1 MRNAANRKGDG
12 VLTAGDTQS
21 PRGERVRSPW
31 IAAGLSLLVPGAG
44 HLYLRRWL
52 AAAIWVSPLALVAV
66 AYLVLDIDRFDL
78 VGAALSKPTLWSIFV
93 ANIFAAVWRVG
104 SATDAWKRATA
115 DGPTASAISVAVV
128 GGFLVFVTI
137 LVPHVFVAR
146 YTVDAV
152 RLVDIVFAGDAGR
165 PDTPVIPIGT
175 DADIVPDP
183 EVTTY
188 EIDRTTETRLRSRLF
203 EDGFGDPDAVAAWEL
218 EVENRR
224 NSNSNS
230 PFLPFSERV
239 GTDRITILLAG
250 GDAGPGRGGL
260 RTDTMMLATIN
271 PETGKAALFGFPRNL
286 GQMPVPPAWDDVF
299 VDLEKSI
306 LAREGGD
313 DEDDPTTTS
322 TSSTTS
328 STAPTTTT
336 TVPFVSCECFPEQ
349 LNALYPF
356 TRRWTQTYRSEV
368 DPGMAALRDVLSYN
382 TGLRIDYYVLVDM
395 AAFVDLVEAIGGVD
409 VFVTEPLQA
418 EVSPPRE
425 GDPWATVDV
434 DVGWH
439 RLDGFEAL
447 AFVRARKGSSDYVR
461 MQRQRCMLRAVAAKS
476 TPVTLLR
483 GFPGIVDALDGSMVT
498 DLPVSFGGDLL
509 EMTARLD
516 FDDIVTFGFNPGYYA
531 PTTDILDH
539 PVPDPDRI
547 KQKIRSVI
555 ADQDA
560 GIGLSGTGEASECD
574 G

>member
-1 MRNAANRKGDG
+1 MAINGKGESVETIADAQTSND
-12 VLTAGDTQS
+12 VA
-21 PRGERVRSPW
+21 PKNPW
-31 IAAGLSLLVPGAG
+31 IAAGLSLVLPGAG
-44 HLYLRRWL
+44 HLYLKRWL
-52 AAAIWVSPLALVAV
+52 PAALWASPIAIVVMS
-66 AYLVLDIDRFDL
+66 YLVLDIDTFDL
-78 VGAALSKPTLWSIFV
+78 VGAALSKPALWSIFA
-93 ANIFAAVWRVG
+93 ANILAAVWRLS
-104 SATDAWKRATA
+104 SAVDAWKRSTT
-115 DGPTASAISVAVV
+115 GRPSVSAMSLAVV
-128 GGFLVFVTI
+128 GGVVVVVAVV
-137 LVPHVFVAR
+137 VPHAYVGQ

-152 RLVDIVFAGDAGR
+152 RLLDIVFAGEGGP

-183 EVTTY
+183 VVSVYDIEQT
-188 EIDRTTETRLRSRLF
+188 IETRLRSRMY
-203 EDGFGDPDAVAAWEL
+203 EDGFGDPDAVAAWEQ
-218 EVENRR
+218 EVLSRR
-224 NSNSNS
+224 DSTPHS
-230 PFLPFSERV
+230 PFLPFTERV

-286 GQMPVPPAWDDVF
+286 GRMPLPPAWEDAF
-299 VDLEKSI
+299 ADLEI
-306 LAREGGD
+306 AVLEREGGGD
-313 DEDDPTTTS
+313 DTTTTS

-328 STAPTTTT
+328 TTAPTTTT

-356 TRRWTQTYRSEV
+356 TRRWTRTYPNEV
-368 DPGMAALRDVLSYN
+368 DPGMAALRDVLSHN

-395 AAFVDLVEAIGGVD
+395 AAFVDLVAAIGGVD
-409 VFVTEPLQA
+409 VYVTEPLQA

-447 AFVRARKGSSDYVR
+447 AYVRARKGSSDYVR

-531 PTTDILDH
+531 PTSDILGH

-560 GIGLSGTGEASECD
+560 GIGLASTGEASECD

>member
-1 MRNAANRKGDG
+1 MQTNTGTETPEQLNTGN
-12 VLTAGDTQS
+12 
-21 PRGERVRSPW
+21 PW

-44 HLYLRRWL
+44 HAYLRRWL
-52 AAAIWVSPLALVAV
+52 SAAAWASPILVVAM
-66 AYLVLDIDRFDL
+66 AYLVLDIDKFDL
-78 VGAALSKPTLWSIFV
+78 VGAALSKPTLWGIFV
-93 ANIFAAVWRVG
+93 ANIFAAFWRVG
-104 SATDAWKRATA
+104 SAVDAWKRATN
-115 DGPTASAISVAVV
+115 DGLAPSAMSIAVI
-128 GGFLVFVTI
+128 GGFVVFFAIVI
-137 LVPHVFVAR
+137 PHAYVAR

-152 RLVDIVFAGDAGR
+152 RLIDIVFAGDAGR

-183 EVTTY
+183 VVTTY
-188 EIDRTTETRLRSRLF
+188 ETDETTETRLRSRLY
-203 EDGFGDPDAVAAWEL
+203 EDGFGDPDAVAAWEQEL
-218 EVENRR
+218 QRR
-224 NSNSNS
+224 RAASPNS

-239 GTDRITILLAG
+239 GADRITILLAG

-286 GQMPVPPAWDDVF
+286 GHTPLPPAWEDAF
-299 VDLEKSI
+299 ADLEMSI
-306 LAREGGD
+306 FERASDGD
-313 DEDDPTTTS
+313 GTTTTSS

-328 STAPTTTT
+328 TTAATTTT

-356 TRRWTQTYRSEV
+356 TRRWTRTYPNEV
-368 DPGMAALRDVLSYN
+368 DPGMAALRDVLSHN
-382 TGLRIDYYVLVDM
+382 SGLRIDYYVLVDM

-409 VFVTEPLQA
+409 VYVTEPLEA

-447 AFVRARKGSSDYVR
+447 AYVRARKGSSDYVR

-498 DLPVSFGGDLL
+498 DLPVSFAGDLL
-509 EMTARLD
+509 EMTARLA

-531 PTTDILDH
+531 PTSDVLGH
-539 PVPDPDRI
+539 PVPDTDRI
-547 KQKIRSVI
+547 RQKIRSVI

>member
-1 MRNAANRKGDG
+1 MTTLTDTEVPDRAATGN
-12 VLTAGDTQS
+12 
-21 PRGERVRSPW
+21 PW
-31 IAAGLSLLVPGAG
+31 AAAGLSLIIPGSG

-52 AAAIWVSPLALVAV
+52 RAAVWASPIVIIVLA
-66 AYLVLDIDRFDL
+66 YVLADVDRFDL
-78 VGAALSKPTLWSIFV
+78 VGAAFSKPTLWMIFGL
-93 ANIFAAVWRVG
+93 NIAAAVWRVA
-104 SATDAWKRATA
+104 SAVDAWRRAAKTVS
-115 DGPTASAISVAVV
+115 GPSPFSVAVI
-128 GGFLVFVTI
+128 GGFAIFLAIVI
-137 LVPHVFVAR
+137 PHLFVAR
-146 YTVDAV
+146 TTIDAV
-152 RLVDIVFAGDAGR
+152 RLVDIVFAGDAGP

-183 EVTTY
+183 VITRYDIE
-188 EIDRTTETRLRSRLF
+188 RRTETRFRSRMF
-203 EDGFGDPDAVAAWEL
+203 EDGFGDPDAVAVWEQ
-218 EVENRR
+218 EVQRR
-224 NSNSNS
+224 QDAAHGS

-260 RTDTMMLATIN
+260 RTDTVMLATIN

-286 GQMPVPPAWDDVF
+286 GRMPLPPSWEDAF
-299 VDLEKSI
+299 VDLEIRI
-306 LAREGGD
+306 LEREGTDGTTTTVPA
-313 DEDDPTTTS
+313 ETTS
-322 TSSTTS
+322 T
-328 STAPTTTT
+328 TAPTTTT
-336 TVPFVSCECFPEQ
+336 TIPFVSCECFPEQ

-356 TRRWTQTYRSEV
+356 TRRWTSTYPTEV

-409 VFVTEPLQA
+409 VYVTEPLKA

-447 AFVRARKGSSDYVR
+447 AFVRSRTGSSDYAR

-483 GFPGIVDALDGSMVT
+483 GFGGIVDALDGSMVT
-498 DLPVSFGGDLL
+498 DLPVSFGPDLL

-516 FDDIVTFGFNPGYYA
+516 FNDIVTFGFNPGYYA
-531 PTTDILDH
+531 PTSDSLHH
-539 PVPDPDRI
+539 PVPDTDRI

-555 ADQDA
+555 VDQDA
-560 GIGLSGTGEASECD
+560 GIGLDGTGETSECD